1 MFCRADFARLAE
13 VLGGIK
19 GRFIMSLNDVE
30 GVRETFGRFHIAPI
44 KTTYT
49 IAAKSEAR
57 GERGEVLI
65 ANYDLS
71 DKYDPSP

>member
-1 MFCRADFARLAE
+1 
-13 VLGGIK
+13 
-19 GRFIMSLNDVE
+19 MSLNDVE
-30 GVRETFGRFHIAPI
+30 GVRETFGRFHISPI

-49 IAAKSEAR
+49 IASKSEAR

-65 ANYDLS
+65 GNYDLS